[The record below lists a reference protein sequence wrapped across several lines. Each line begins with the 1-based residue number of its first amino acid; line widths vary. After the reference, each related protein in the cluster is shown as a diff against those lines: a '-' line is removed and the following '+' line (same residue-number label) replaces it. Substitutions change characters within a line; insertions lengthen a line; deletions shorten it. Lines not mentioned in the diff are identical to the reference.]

1 MTTVT
6 DSELSPENRRELDIA
21 LRKVWRLG
29 ANVIVGWRALP
40 FGIEVLHITSYDLPK
55 IAKQHADLLNFDR
68 YIGSEEAFNKLVSA
82 GCETETLSLSFSRST
97 SSDSHFAI
105 NDTIRHYTVTHFEC
119 RTIAL
124 YDIVSFSVHS
134 PFEQITQVNVLSHY
148 ISLAAQRCKSLGM
161 PIDLSMTTTGDGFYV
176 WNRNV
181 GLMAD
186 IALYNATLL
195 ALAYNA
201 AARQLANTETVPRLR
216 CGVHSGSHYEYY
228 QGSGAR
234 SDNNGF
240 IVGDVTINLARLISK
255 AQTNQLLVGSYT
267 RTLAD
272 IDEQWR
278 DLLGVPTIDTPTFM
292 ALAQNEQNKLV
303 GLPVPGGKIR
313 SVKAY
318 FTGPRVSENEFSI
331 RKYYVKDKH
340 GIEHPCFN
348 AKFNMTT
355 SSNENIFFG
364 LLDKDL
370 KKFDARVDEDEDIT
384 IRVV

>member
-1 MTTVT
+1 MGY
-6 DSELSPENRRELDIA
+6 RGQ
-21 LRKVWRLG
+21 RKTG
-29 ANVIVGWRALP
+29 Q
-40 FGIEVLHITSYDLPK
+40 D
-55 IAKQHADLLNFDR
+55 
-68 YIGSEEAFNKLVSA
+68 
-82 GCETETLSLSFSRST
+82 CTESRQG
-97 SSDSHFAI
+97 
-105 NDTIRHYTVTHFEC
+105 V
-119 RTIAL
+119 
-124 YDIVSFSVHS
+124 
-134 PFEQITQVNVLSHY
+134 
-148 ISLAAQRCKSLGM
+148 
-161 PIDLSMTTTGDGFYV
+161 YV

-181 GLMAD
+181 GLLAD

-216 CGVHSGSHYEYY
+216 CGIHFGSHYEYY

-267 RTLAD
+267 RTFTD

-278 DLLGVPTIDTPTFM
+278 DLMGVPTIDTPTFM

-370 KKFDARVDEDEDIT
+370 DKFDARVDEDEDIT
-384 IRVV
+384 IRVI